1 MSAMPRDSL
10 VTREGKYF
18 VTFFLFKCHTW
29 LLTSLKHRVREKSAM
44 LSRERER
51 SAMLWRQRE
60 VHHVVTSKR
69 EVRHFVTSN
78 ERDPPCCDVKE
89 RNLPCCDVKRER
101 SVMWLQREKSAML
114 WRQRGNLSCC
124 NVKEGDRHVVTSR
137 SGNPPRC
144 DVMPFWFISTMTY
157 KVGGGSD
164 LRSSSA
170 KTEAFFKT
178 RSALLLYCNDVI
190 WSLSVDVNLF
200 CVFSN

>member
-60 VHHVVTSKR
+60 VHHVVTAKR

-78 ERDPPCCDVKE
+78 
-89 RNLPCCDVKRER
+89 
-101 SVMWLQREKSAML
+101 
-114 WRQRGNLSCC
+114 
-124 NVKEGDRHVVTSR
+124 EGDRHVVTSR

-200 CVFSN
+200 CVFF